1 MQYLKNILWAAL
13 PILVLLAVLDYFNKT
28 SWFLFPVTTI
38 KGVISGKDDP
48 TVANL
53 NSPAQT

>member
-13 PILVLLAVLDYFNKT
+13 PILALLAILDAAGLT

-38 KGVISGKDDP
+38 KGKISGKVDP
-48 TVANL
+48 TVAAVNA
-53 NSPAQT
+53 PAQT